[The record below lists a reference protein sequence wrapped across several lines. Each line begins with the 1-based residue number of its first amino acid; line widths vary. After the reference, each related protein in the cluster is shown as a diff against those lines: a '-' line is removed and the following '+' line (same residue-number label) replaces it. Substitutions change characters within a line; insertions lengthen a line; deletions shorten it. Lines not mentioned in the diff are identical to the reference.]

1 MMEDDIYF
9 KLCFQCSFTII
20 VTEWGG
26 HWSCPGICCNIP
38 FQNRFVSEENI
49 LNGLNWFR
57 IASWYSM
64 NCRSSESFQIYFL
77 YIVDR
82 PWQIIF
88 FIVVLDSLIPAHGS
102 WCYAYRMIL
111 ILKGVFINW
120 SSSVWPNVIVSWWSL
135 SWHYMYIDV
144 SKWRWDIIQWILVCD
159 ICVHY

>member
-1 MMEDDIYF
+1 MTFISNSAFNVHLLLLLQGVGAGYALGFVVIFPF
-9 KLCFQCSFTII
+9 KTGWFRRD
-20 VTEWGG
+20 V
-26 HWSCPGICCNIP
+26 
-38 FQNRFVSEENI
+38 

-102 WCYAYRMIL
+102 WCFAYRMVP

-120 SSSVWPNVIVSWWSL
+120 SSSVWVNVIVSWWSL
-135 SWHYMYIDV
+135 SWHCMYGWMDV
-144 SKWRWDIIQWILVCD
+144 SKWRSDIIQWILVCD
-159 ICVHY
+159 IWVHY